1 MTVCGFGGKGRGA
14 GFLSGAEREL
24 LRLGLAEL
32 GGAAGVAACGDEAV
46 LEALEW
52 HLEKVAQENRVQ
64 NLTAITDP
72 REMVVKHTLDSAA
85 VLGAVTLAA
94 GERALDV
101 GSGAGFPGV
110 VLQLLVPDAQVVLL
124 DSNRKRCAFLERL
137 AADLVARGVRGAG
150 QLEVRWGRA
159 EDEARLAGMRERFDL
174 VVARA
179 VAELRVLLEYTLPF
193 SRLGGRVVAMKGPG
207 GQEEVGQAGNA
218 LRVLGGE
225 VERVHRIVLPEGAGE
240 RVLIVV
246 RKVMATPGEYPRR
259 PGVPARRPL

>member
-1 MTVCGFGGKGRGA
+1 MGGARGTGRGA
-14 GFLSGAEREL
+14 GFLSEAEREL
-24 LRLGLAEL
+24 LRVGLAEL
-32 GGAAGVAACGDEAV
+32 GGAAGVAASRDETV
-46 LEALEW
+46 LGALER
-52 HLEKVAQENRVQ
+52 HLERVAEENRVQ
-64 NLTAITDP
+64 NLTAITAP
-72 REMVVKHTLDSAA
+72 REMVIKHTLDCAA
-85 VLGAVTLAA
+85 VLGAVSLGA

-110 VLQLLVPDAQVVLL
+110 VLQLLVPEARVVLL

-137 AADLVARGVRGAG
+137 VADLTARGERGAG
-150 QLEVRWGRA
+150 HIEVRWGRA
-159 EDEARLAGMRERFDL
+159 EDEARRPGLRERFDL

-193 SRLGGRVVAMKGPG
+193 ARLGGRVVAMKGPG
-207 GQEEVGQAGNA
+207 GEEEVGRAANA

-225 VERVHRIVLPEGAGE
+225 VERVHRVVLPEGGGE

-246 RKVMATPGEYPRR
+246 RKVLATPGEYPRR